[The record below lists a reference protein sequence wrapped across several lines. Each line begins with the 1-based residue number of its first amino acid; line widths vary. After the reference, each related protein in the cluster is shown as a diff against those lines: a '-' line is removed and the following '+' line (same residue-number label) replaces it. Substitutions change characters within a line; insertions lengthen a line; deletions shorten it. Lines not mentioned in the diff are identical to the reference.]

1 MLNRPDLRRLFVACL
16 LLAAIA
22 LSAPAAAVPIP
33 WKNCGTPGDLLSIQQ
48 YDASVWPPSVA
59 APVNATAT
67 FDASGQLHNLRVF
80 LILGVAWT
88 FDSGPLPTSASGGF
102 VPLPASFPV
111 SVSSPPLPL
120 AAGPYST
127 THIFG
132 ANTATPVTV
141 ISKGT
146 LAAQLDPPL
155 VTNVSLSFD
164 GTPGFPLS
172 SAAGD
177 VYDVRVQM
185 TESSGPEVFC
195 LDLTIPF
202 KTAAPLV
209 KVVSPSAVPLLSPAD
224 LALLA
229 LLVAACGLLAARNA
243 AQHAT

>member
-1 MLNRPDLRRLFVACL
+1 MLNRPNLRRLFVPCL
-16 LLAAIA
+16 LLAAA
-22 LSAPAAAVPIP
+22 SLASPASAVPIP

-67 FDASGQLHNLRVF
+67 LDSSGQLNNLRVF
-80 LILGVAWT
+80 LVLGVAWT

-127 THIFG
+127 THVFG
-132 ANTATPVTV
+132 ANTGTPVTV
-141 ISKGT
+141 VSKGT

-155 VTNVSLSFD
+155 LTNLSLSFN

-202 KTAAPLV
+202 KTAASLV
-209 KVVSPSAVPLLSPAD
+209 KVASPSGVPLLSGAG
-224 LALLA
+224 LAMLA
-229 LLVAACGLLAARNA
+229 LLVAACGLLAVRS
-243 AQHAT
+243 ATLRL

>member
-1 MLNRPDLRRLFVACL
+1 MPNRPKLHRLFVPC
-16 LLAAIA
+16 LLAAIS

-33 WKNCGTPGDLLSIQQ
+33 WKNCGKAGDLLSIQQ
-48 YDASVWPPSVA
+48 NDASVWPPSVA

-67 FDASGQLHNLRVF
+67 LDASGQLLNLRVF
-80 LILGVAWT
+80 LVHGVAWT

-111 SVSSPPLPL
+111 SVSSPPLPV

-127 THIFG
+127 THVFG
-132 ANTATPVTV
+132 ADTGTPVTV
-141 ISKGT
+141 VSKAT

-155 VTNVSLSFD
+155 LTNLSLSTN

-185 TESSGPEVFC
+185 TESSGSEVFC
-195 LDLTIPF
+195 LDVIVPF
-202 KTAAPLV
+202 KTDAPLV
-209 KVVSPSAVPLLSPAD
+209 KVVSPSGVPLLSHAA
-224 LALLA
+224 LAMLA
-229 LLVAACGLLAARNA
+229 LLVAACGIVAARRA
-243 AQHAT
+243 ALVT